1 MVSPVSVVSRAALP
15 GSRLLLIR
23 VLLAAA
29 LTLPGC
35 SGGSSGWAAN
45 SPVQGSLVQG
55 SLVQVSPVPVRPLA
69 HGVFVAG
76 PEAPEDAVT
85 DAQLDAYS
93 AAVGVPGVAG
103 GPGLAYVYLSNN
115 WFRSRHFPV
124 QVVRR
129 VQARGAAPVVRLM
142 LRSSD
147 EAATGPDGSYT
158 DAGYTLAELAGG
170 ALDADLTV
178 WAREAAR
185 LPGPLYVEYGTEVNG
200 DWFGWNA
207 RWNGHERGAAL
218 FVRAYRHLV
227 GVVRQ
232 AGASNVRW
240 VFHVAA
246 QDDPQTDGPQTDGS
260 QTDGRP
266 GWNRLEAYYPGG
278 DVISVLGVSAYG
290 AQTPQDTDIRSLR
303 SQLDAVLPRLGA
315 LAPGKPV
322 LLLEFGSAAGAS
334 VTPEAWA
341 GAALN
346 DLTSGRWPQLR
357 GFSWWNSAWQNDDQA
372 AHDTEMRV
380 ERQPLL
386 AAVFRRYL
394 GHTSLGTGSVT
405 STLDLRP

>member
-1 MVSPVSVVSRAALP
+1 MSRATLL
-15 GSRLLLIR
+15 GSRL
-23 VLLAAA
+23 LLAAA

-35 SGGSSGWAAN
+35 SGGSSGGAADR
-45 SPVQGSLVQG
+45 PVQGRAAPG
-55 SLVQVSPVPVRPLA
+55 RALA

-76 PEAPEDAVT
+76 PDAPEDAVT
-85 DAQLDAYS
+85 DARLDAYT
-93 AAVGVPGVAG
+93 AAVG

-115 WFRSRHFPV
+115 WYYSRHFPAEV
-124 QVVRR
+124 ARR
-129 VQARGAAPVVRLM
+129 VQARGAVPVVRLM

-158 DAGYTLAELAGG
+158 DMGYTLAELAGG
-170 ALDADLTV
+170 TLDGDLTV
-178 WAREAAR
+178 WAREAAQ

-207 RWNGHERGAAL
+207 RWNGKESGTAL
-218 FVRAYRHLV
+218 FVRAYRHLIN
-227 GVVRQ
+227 VVRQ

-246 QDDPQTDGPQTDGS
+246 QDDPQTDGQT
-260 QTDGRP
+260 

-290 AQTPQDTDIRSLR
+290 AQTPQDTDVRSLR
-303 SQLDAVLPRLGA
+303 SQLDVVLPRLGA

-334 VTPEAWA
+334 VTPETWA
-341 GAALN
+341 GAALG
-346 DLTSGRWPQLR
+346 DLLSGRWPQLR
-357 GFSWWNSAWQNDDQA
+357 GFSWWNSAWQNDDVA

-386 AAVFRRYL
+386 AAVFRKYL
-394 GHTSLGTGSVT
+394 SNPPLDHSAVT
-405 STLDLRP
+405 STLELEP